1 MVLKGEFDMKYSIEG
16 IEKSRIIKSTQ
27 IINKK
32 DSDKAVIVNY
42 LDGTQDVFD
51 LNNENLKKIEE
62 IAEEQGKMF
71 VSKKGKILKRRELL
85 FLICVMIFA
94 GMLMISVGLKIYLGA
109 TIYTT
114 IAWLASLL
122 SGLMVVVSKLNM
134 KSKEKY
140 IKKYQL
146 YFEQVKNK
154 LSDYQQILEKEKQL
168 TKQKNNDSVK
178 LNSVLDLDNVSLKQV
193 ESINEKVERYYK
205 VDRQKVKKLENPSLY

>member
-1 MVLKGEFDMKYSIEG
+1 MKYSIEG

-71 VSKKGKILKRRELL
+71 VSKKGKILKRRELF

>member
-1 MVLKGEFDMKYSIEG
+1 MKYSIEG

-32 DSDKAVIVNY
+32 DSDKAIIVNY

-51 LNNENLKKIEE
+51 LNNENLKRIEE
-62 IAEEQGKMF
+62 IVEEQGKIF
-71 VSKKGKILKRRELL
+71 VSKKEKILKRREL
-85 FLICVMIFA
+85 FFQTCIMVFA
-94 GMLMISVGLKIYLGA
+94 GILMISVSLKIYLGA

-114 IAWLASLL
+114 IGWLASLL

>member
-1 MVLKGEFDMKYSIEG
+1 MKYSIEG

-71 VSKKGKILKRRELL
+71 VSKKGKILKRRELF
-85 FLICVMIFA
+85 FLIYVMIFA

-140 IKKYQL
+140 INKYQL

>member
-1 MVLKGEFDMKYSIEG
+1 MKYSVEG

-32 DSDKAVIVNY
+32 DSDKAIIVNY

-71 VSKKGKILKRRELL
+71 VSKKGKILKRRELF

-140 IKKYQL
+140 INKYQL

>member
-1 MVLKGEFDMKYSIEG
+1 MKYSIEG

-32 DSDKAVIVNY
+32 DSDKAIIVNY

-51 LNNENLKKIEE
+51 LNNENLKRIEE

-140 IKKYQL
+140 MKKYQL

>member
-1 MVLKGEFDMKYSIEG
+1 MKYSIEG

-51 LNNENLKKIEE
+51 LNNENLKRIEE

-71 VSKKGKILKRRELL
+71 VSKKGKILKRRDLF

-140 IKKYQL
+140 INKYQL

>member
-1 MVLKGEFDMKYSIEG
+1 MKYSIEG

-51 LNNENLKKIEE
+51 LNNENLNRIEE

-71 VSKKGKILKRRELL
+71 VSKKGKILKRRELF
-85 FLICVMIFA
+85 FLICVMVFA

-205 VDRQKVKKLENPSLY
+205 IDIQKVKKLENPSLY

>member
-1 MVLKGEFDMKYSIEG
+1 MKYSIEG

-114 IAWLASLL
+114 IALLASLL

>member
-1 MVLKGEFDMKYSIEG
+1 MKYSVEG

-32 DSDKAVIVNY
+32 DSDKAIIVNY

-51 LNNENLKKIEE
+51 LNNENLKRIEE

-71 VSKKGKILKRRELL
+71 VSKKGKILKRRELF

-140 IKKYQL
+140 INKYQL

>member
-1 MVLKGEFDMKYSIEG
+1 MKYSIEG

-71 VSKKGKILKRRELL
+71 VSKKGKILKRRELF
-85 FLICVMIFA
+85 FLIYVMIFA

-140 IKKYQL
+140 INKYQL

-168 TKQKNNDSVK
+168 TKPKNNDSVK

>member
-1 MVLKGEFDMKYSIEG
+1 MKYSIEG

-71 VSKKGKILKRRELL
+71 VSKKGKILKRIELF

>member
-1 MVLKGEFDMKYSIEG
+1 MKYSIEG

-51 LNNENLKKIEE
+51 LNNENLKRIEE

-71 VSKKGKILKRRELL
+71 VSKKGKILKRRELF
-85 FLICVMIFA
+85 FLICVMVFA

>member
-1 MVLKGEFDMKYSIEG
+1 MKYSIEG

-32 DSDKAVIVNY
+32 DSDKAIIVNY

-51 LNNENLKKIEE
+51 LNNENLKRIEE

-71 VSKKGKILKRRELL
+71 VSKKGKILKRRELF

-122 SGLMVVVSKLNM
+122 SGLMVVISKLNM

>member
-1 MVLKGEFDMKYSIEG
+1 MKYSIEG

-71 VSKKGKILKRRELL
+71 VSKKGKILKRRELF
-85 FLICVMIFA
+85 FLIYVMIFA

>member
-1 MVLKGEFDMKYSIEG
+1 MKYSIEG

-122 SGLMVVVSKLNM
+122 SGLMVVISKLNM

-140 IKKYQL
+140 INKYQL

>member
-1 MVLKGEFDMKYSIEG
+1 MKYSIEG